1 MKSGHLKIVKRR
13 KTIKNKKC
21 LRDVAPTGRVCREP
35 KHESYSSVA
44 NSRLPDWAYL
54 QPKKPT
60 SELGSLQCKSH
71 LSCIHWIHTHP
82 SDLSFASRWVVWP
95 AGVNRCSS
103 GGAAAGRP
111 HLVLTT
117 LLSSFSPHIPAWQ
130 FSSPW
135 LFGWWIS
142 SLFLHPFPVLPLSSL
157 FSLSIKVL
165 SSLPCSWYFNIWSRY
180 GLEAKTSVFEKRQG
194 ASWSRVNSGHLHNLI
209 LSSSF
214 IHPPS
219 VLTQCL

>member
-111 HLVLTT
+111 
-117 LLSSFSPHIPAWQ
+117 P
-130 FSSPW
+130 SSPPSCPPSRHTSPPGS
-135 LFGWWIS
+135 F
-142 SLFLHPFPVLPLSSL
+142 LPLGCLADGSALSFYTPFL
-157 FSLSIKVL
+157 FYLFP
-165 SSLPCSWYFNIWSRY
+165 PCFRSPLKSFQVYHV
-180 GLEAKTSVFEKRQG
+180 ADT
-194 ASWSRVNSGHLHNLI
+194 LI
-209 LSSSF
+209 YE
-214 IHPPS
+214 
-219 VLTQCL
+219 VDMD